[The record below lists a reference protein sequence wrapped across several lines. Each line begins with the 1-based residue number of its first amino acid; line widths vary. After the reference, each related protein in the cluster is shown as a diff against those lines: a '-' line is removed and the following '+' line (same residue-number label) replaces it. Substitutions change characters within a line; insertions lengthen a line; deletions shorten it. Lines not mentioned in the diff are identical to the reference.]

1 MNHRENKGGPTI
13 LDINTGYIRDTDGLI
28 NLFVGNTAVFS
39 DEDFAHYGRIITTLK
54 AAVADTFNLQELYFT
69 APTFITRLDGNPAW
83 EAKQMHD
90 EYWHPHADHNN
101 TAHYHYSGLLYMS
114 NYNEDFTGGKFKFI
128 RPEFDLFVH
137 SNMVEGE
144 ELRRAGITV
153 PVLVMGGIFG
163 RQVAQFIAHDL
174 EITVSSLDKLRQVEA
189 AAESMGRQ
197 AVVHL
202 KIDTG
207 MERIGVHSYHAGPF
221 IEAAVA
227 SRWCDIKGIY
237 SHLACADD
245 PDSPVTARQLERFLG
260 ACDHFQRVGAPMP
273 LRHLANSGGVLHFPA
288 TWLDMVRPGIVL
300 YGVLPD
306 PSSRRT
312 VDVRPALSLSSRV
325 VYFKVV
331 KAGNPVSYGATWA
344 PTVDTRVVTVP
355 IGYGDGYPRS
365 LSSTGEVLVRG
376 ARHPIV
382 GRICM
387 DQFMVDIGQGSAW
400 NEDEV
405 VLIGAQ
411 GGDAISAETVA
422 QWAGTIP
429 YEILVGLNDR
439 IPREYRGG
447 AARATDAAAG

>member
-1 MNHRENKGGPTI
+1 MHQLPAASERPTRI
-13 LDINTGYIRDTDGLI
+13 VVDLDHLAHNLHAIRAHVGVPVMGVVKANAYGHGLVPVARH
-28 NLFVGNTAVFS
+28 LQAQGVDQLGVAFV
-39 DEDFAHYGRIITTLK
+39 E
-54 AAVADTFNLQELYFT
+54 
-69 APTFITRLDGNPAW
+69 
-83 EAKQMHD
+83 
-90 EYWHPHADHNN
+90 
-101 TAHYHYSGLLYMS
+101 
-114 NYNEDFTGGKFKFI
+114 
-128 RPEFDLFVH
+128 
-137 SNMVEGE
+137 EGIA
-144 ELRRAGITV
+144 LRRAGITV

-189 AAESMGRQ
+189 AAEAMGRQ

-207 MERIGVHSYHAGPF
+207 MERIGVHSYSARPF

-227 SRWCDIKGIY
+227 SRWCVLKGVY

-245 PDSPVTARQLERFLG
+245 PDSSMTGQQIERF
-260 ACDHFQRVGAPMP
+260 ADTCAHFERIGAPMP

-288 TWLDMVRPGIVL
+288 TWLDMVRPGIAL

-306 PSSRRT
+306 PASRRT
-312 VDVRPALSLSSRV
+312 VDLRPALSLSSRV

-405 VLIGAQ
+405 VLIGARD
-411 GGDAISAETVA
+411 GDAISAETVA

-447 AARATDAAAG
+447 TAPATDTAAG